1 MKIQKLTLQNIKS
14 FRDEVSIE
22 FKKGINIF
30 IGPNAGGKSNLM
42 DILNISLC
50 CYFIWPWRLVPVQ
63 DTPSGHR
70 VEKTKDRVFSQV
82 GKSLEKYLGM
92 ENQEQRITLSFEITD
107 KDLKNIEII
116 KNNQNKLIE
125 FEKSEYKSNFLS
137 NGFRISNDVFSHSK
151 QKIVEFQIGN
161 HSTPLYNENDCSEIF
176 LKYLNCFEL
185 VSILIEEYNKKISSS
200 EEKIEKLFPLIMYFS
215 PYRITTVQNLS
226 IKIAGYDPFD
236 IMEKY
241 KKNTSKDV
249 SSILEYASFYFAEKF
264 RNYDDDLE
272 KFKQDDEV
280 KSIQEYI
287 KKLGYDCFEMTTL
300 NKRDNVYEI
309 ELKKNHENIKIT
321 SASSGEKEIISLLLG
336 IFAFDVKE
344 GVVIIDEPE
353 LHLHPRWQKILLEL
367 FDDLYNKR
375 KIQFF
380 IVTHSPQF
388 ITTTFIKNTFRIYK
402 ESETSKIFIPKREEM
417 EKPDIKDIFQIV
429 NVLNNEKI
437 FFADKVILVEGVVD
451 RIIYGKILKN
461 LQKAKKNS
469 EVIEI
474 IEVKGKKN
482 FIKFKTFLE
491 TWKIKHYIFA
501 DLDYLVTIGDTGIK
515 NSFNVDFT
523 KIKNMLGDKNSKDA
537 KNLLEALDDIIVK
550 VENKNGLIGKDVQD
564 IKELY
569 NYIKNRHISLKENIT
584 GEDKKKIESYI
595 ENKYQDNIFILKEGE
610 IEDYFGG
617 GHFDI
622 KKAIEMAQS
631 IKSVENIHEEFVG
644 IFKNVFK

>member
-1 MKIQKLTLQNIKS
+1 MKIQKLILQNVKS

-22 FKKGINIF
+22 FNNGINIF

-50 CYFIWPWRLVPVQ
+50 CYFIWPWRLLPAEH
-63 DTPSGHR
+63 TPSGFIVR
-70 VEKTKDRVFSQV
+70 KTKDRVFSQI
-82 GKSLEKYLGM
+82 GKLLEKNLGM
-92 ENQEQRITLSFEITD
+92 ENQEQKITLSFEITD

-125 FEKSEYKSNFLS
+125 FEKSEYNSNLFS
-137 NGFRISNDVFSHSK
+137 NGFRISDDVFSHSK
-151 QKIVEFQIGN
+151 QKIVEFQIN
-161 HSTPLYNENDCSEIF
+161 NYSTPLFAQDDCSEIF

-185 VSILIEEYNKKISSS
+185 VSILTEEYNKKISSS
-200 EEKIEKLFPLIMYFS
+200 EEKIEKLFPLIIYFS
-215 PYRITTVQNLS
+215 PYRITTIQNLS

-287 KKLGYDCFEMTTL
+287 KKLGYDCFEMKAL

-344 GVVIIDEPE
+344 GVIIIDEPD

-367 FDDLYNKR
+367 FNDLSKER
-375 KIQFF
+375 KIQFL

-388 ITTTFIKNTFRIYK
+388 ITTTSIKNTFRIYK
-402 ESETSKIFIPKREEM
+402 ESETSKIFMPKREEM
-417 EKPDIKDIFQIV
+417 KKPGIKDIFQIV

-451 RIIYGKILKN
+451 RIIYEKILKN
-461 LQKAKKNS
+461 LQKTNNNS

-474 IEVKGKKN
+474 IEVYGKEN
-482 FIKFKTFLE
+482 FKKFKTFLE
-491 TWKIKHYIFA
+491 TWKIKNYIFA
-501 DLDYLVTIGDTGIK
+501 DLDYLVNIGDAGTK
-515 NSFNVDFT
+515 NLFNVDFT

-537 KNLLEALDDIIVK
+537 KNLLKALDEIITKIEKNKLIKKDI
-550 VENKNGLIGKDVQD
+550 QD
-564 IKELY
+564 IKDLY
-569 NYIKNRHISLKENIT
+569 NYIKNRHISLKENIKV
-584 GEDKKKIESYI
+584 EDEKKIESCI
-595 ENKYQDNIFILKEGE
+595 KDKYQDNIFILKKGE
-610 IEDYFGG
+610 IEDYFGE
-617 GHFDI
+617 GHFDV
-622 KKAIEMAQS
+622 KKAIEIAQS
-631 IKSVENIHEEFVG
+631 IKSEENIPEEFVD
-644 IFKNVFK
+644 IFNNVFK